1 MDRQESMICI
11 AKINRYSRQIV
22 TAIETNATID
32 IMRIAPEI
40 NDVPKWGESIL
51 NYLRGT
57 PSVGLVKELGMI
69 GDTSRIYVY
78 LKGNKKLKA
87 DTKLL
92 LKEFIQTVSKLQDYA
107 ERYQKQYRKGPYEK
121 LVEELAY
128 KEAKDVFVRIRE
140 AGFIDDDFKLKK
152 STTRIQTVVL
162 AWSIIKLL
170 KLPKRKSWA
179 VIERQW
185 DCTRLG
191 NVPLPEQRTKDI
203 EKVKAVFPELD
214 YSTLSP
220 EPAEKQFVVGCG
232 EDVLME
238 VFLTLVTHGFISKRT
253 KFENFMKIFNT
264 GKTENFKPVD
274 WISSVRNLCY
284 FVHYAFGKTN
294 SKYIERTRYCFSLNG
309 KPLNKGTLKSTVSYA
324 IKMDDGSD
332 TLVGLKQT
340 ALKLAVKGDSTN

>member
-1 MDRQESMICI
+1 MDRQESMICV

-40 NDVPKWGESIL
+40 NNVPKWGESIL

-92 LKEFIQTVSKLQDYA
+92 LKEFIQTVSKLHDYA

-128 KEAKDVFVRIRE
+128 KEAKDVFVRIKE
-140 AGFIDDDFKLKK
+140 AGFIDDDFKLRK
-152 STTRIQTVVL
+152 STSRVQSVVL
-162 AWSIIKLL
+162 AWSIIKIL

-185 DCTRLG
+185 DCSRLSTI
-191 NVPLPEQRTKDI
+191 PLPEQRTKDI
-203 EKVKAVFPELD
+203 DKVKAVFPELD
-214 YSTLSP
+214 YSTLSA
-220 EPAEKQFVVGCG
+220 EPAEKHFVVGCG

-238 VFLTLVTHGFISKRT
+238 AFLTLVTHGFISKRT
-253 KFENFMKIFNT
+253 KFENFMKIFT
-264 GKTENFKPVD
+264 SDDTKNFKPVE
-274 WISSVRNLCY
+274 WISSMRNLCY

-294 SKYIERTRYCFSLNG
+294 SKYIERTRYCFSLKG
-309 KPLNKGTLKSTVSYA
+309 KPLNKGTIKSTTSLS
-324 IKMDDGSD
+324 IRQDDGSE

-340 ALKLAVKGDSTN
+340 ALKLAVTSDSAN